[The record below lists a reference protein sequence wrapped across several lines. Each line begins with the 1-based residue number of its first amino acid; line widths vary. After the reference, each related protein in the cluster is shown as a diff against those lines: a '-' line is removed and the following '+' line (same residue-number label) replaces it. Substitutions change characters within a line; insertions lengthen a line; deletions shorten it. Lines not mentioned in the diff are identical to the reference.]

1 MCDKCNDKKDWMFC
15 PYCGHELH
23 KETQEDKPEMTQD
36 KFDEIFLGML
46 RKANKVVWYNDA
58 GEESD
63 VPTCSF
69 MLNNAAGKFMFN
81 ISLDSKPIF
90 YYSYYRVYKVFNE
103 QYDLDEDDIRR
114 LMKKQLKLLFNM
126 DGVTPLF
133 GSVLDTP

>member
-1 MCDKCNDKKDWMFC
+1 MQHTNDKKDWMFC

-23 KETQEDKPEMTQD
+23 KETQEDKPEMTQE
-36 KFDEIFLGML
+36 KFDEIFLDML
-46 RKANKVVWYNDA
+46 RKSSKVVWRNYA
-58 GEESD
+58 GDKSD

-69 MLNNAAGKFMFN
+69 TLSNADDKFMFD
-81 ISLDSKPIF
+81 ISLGSKPIF

-103 QYDLDEDDIRR
+103 QYDLNEADIKR